1 MPSSLPSA
9 SANKWLSDNCTSSAV
24 SAEVNVDTLGKALSQ
39 GKSTESI
46 KCRNYAGGSVKEE
59 TAEPDAV
66 HN

>member
-1 MPSSLPSA
+1 M
-9 SANKWLSDNCTSSAV
+9 
-24 SAEVNVDTLGKALSQ
+24 DTLGKAFSQ

-46 KCRNYAGGSVKEE
+46 ECRNYAGGSVKEE

>member
-1 MPSSLPSA
+1 M
-9 SANKWLSDNCTSSAV
+9 
-24 SAEVNVDTLGKALSQ
+24 DTLGKAFSQ

-46 KCRNYAGGSVKEE
+46 KCRNYAGGSLKGE